1 MSRAETHRNCHSQGV
16 WSGFGWIYVGWSLRC
31 HLQVTSRCA
40 CEGQGEDT
48 PLISTN
54 LSEPSNERERERGR
68 ERCVCVW
75 VCVCVCTRHQEI
87 KQVTLAK
94 YTPLIRC
101 WTCKQKHK
109 QTVLKVLGKHHKTRW
124 QKGCC
129 CGLTEEFVIYLEPDV
144 LIRKHHVI
152 EPKHDAGGIY
162 DDFNPHMG
170 PQTIQYLEKMLGFL
184 QWRCISLESSR
195 ISQYSK
201 KSRKVIWCRYE
212 ITYLSYTRS
221 KNMIYNCM
229 QLYKYVYIYIIL
241 YIYMQLFLLMCIHL
255 YIIQAHAW
263 PWLISGVAP
272 RFCFPGWAVS
282 ATRTSTSPGSTSGSA
297 VAATTVPRRCS
308 MPSRRRMWRR
318 STSRQWRRRS
328 HEGGMGWRSGG
339 SSVPIIY
346 NSILII

>member
-1 MSRAETHRNCHSQGV
+1 MSRAETHRNCHSKGV

-54 LSEPSNERERERGR
+54 LSEPSNEREREG
-68 ERCVCVW
+68 ERFVCVWVCVCVCVCACACACVCVCVCVCVW
-75 VCVCVCTRHQEI
+75 VWVWVCVCTRHQEI

-170 PQTIQYLEKMLGFL
+170 PQTIQYLEKTLGFL

-195 ISQYSK
+195 I
-201 KSRKVIWCRYE
+201 
-212 ITYLSYTRS
+212 
-221 KNMIYNCM
+221 
-229 QLYKYVYIYIIL
+229 
-241 YIYMQLFLLMCIHL
+241 
-255 YIIQAHAW
+255 
-263 PWLISGVAP
+263 
-272 RFCFPGWAVS
+272 FPV
-282 ATRTSTSPGSTSGSA
+282 
-297 VAATTVPRRCS
+297 
-308 MPSRRRMWRR
+308 
-318 STSRQWRRRS
+318 Q
-328 HEGGMGWRSGG
+328 
-339 SSVPIIY
+339 
-346 NSILII
+346 